1 MKRVSGTN
9 GLRWTSQ
16 SCPSWRRD
24 VLTPLIVAVIVV
36 AASFGASDSSAQ
48 NSKPQEYEVKAT
60 YLYNFA
66 RFVEW
71 PAVAVEAKGNSFD
84 VCVLGQDP
92 SAPTLHAAVPAQPIT
107 ATAVP
112 ARPVSKPHQPP

>member
-1 MKRVSGTN
+1 
-9 GLRWTSQ
+9 L
-16 SCPSWRRD
+16 RRD
-24 VLTPLIVAVIVV
+24 VLTPLIVAVIAV
-36 AASFGASDSSAQ
+36 AASFGASAQ

-92 SAPTLHAAVPAQPIT
+92 FGPTLDAVVAGETIAGKAVAA
-107 ATAVP
+107 
-112 ARPVSKPHQPP
+112 RRVSKP